1 MAAPLPAYANREGA
15 VFTDHHKYVDVR
27 YTGYRY
33 IMCECVKEKNILFI
47 NSKITKEINIKFHT
61 FTCLFLRMGSNQ
73 RNVQFNYPISKTKGT
88 KA

>member
-33 IMCECVKEKNILFI
+33 IMCECVKEKNILFYKFE
-47 NSKITKEINIKFHT
+47 NHKKINIKVSHT
-61 FTCLFLRMGSNQ
+61 HMFIFTYGQ
-73 RNVQFNYPISKTKGT
+73 QPT
-88 KA
+88 

>member
-1 MAAPLPAYANREGA
+1 
-15 VFTDHHKYVDVR
+15 
-27 YTGYRY
+27 
-33 IMCECVKEKNILFI
+33 MCECVKEKINFSI

>member
-33 IMCECVKEKNILFI
+33 IMCECVKEKNILFYKFE
-47 NSKITKEINIKFHT
+47 NHKKINIKVSHT
-61 FTCLFLRMGSNQ
+61 HTLVFIYEQNPM
-73 RNVQFNYPISKTKGT
+73 
-88 KA
+88 

>member
-33 IMCECVKEKNILFI
+33 IMCECVKEKNILFYKFE
-47 NSKITKEINIKFHT
+47 NHKKINIKVSHT
-61 FTCLFLRMGSNQ
+61 HTLIFI
-73 RNVQFNYPISKTKGT
+73 YE
-88 KA
+88 

>member
-33 IMCECVKEKNILFI
+33 IMCECVKEKNILFYKFE
-47 NSKITKEINIKFHT
+47 NHKKINIKVSHTHTLVFNAFHDI
-61 FTCLFLRMGSNQ
+61 L
-73 RNVQFNYPISKTKGT
+73 
-88 KA
+88 